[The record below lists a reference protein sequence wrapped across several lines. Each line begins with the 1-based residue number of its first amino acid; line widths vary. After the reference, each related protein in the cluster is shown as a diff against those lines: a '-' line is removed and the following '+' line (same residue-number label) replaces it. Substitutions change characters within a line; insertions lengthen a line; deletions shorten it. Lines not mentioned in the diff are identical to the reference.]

1 MIELKSLKVKFML
14 VFLVLGLVPAVII
27 GVVSTM
33 SSSTDVT
40 EKVYNQLTSINQLK
54 KQAIES
60 YFDERQSDM
69 GVLIDIADT
78 MQQQAF
84 NKLSAINKL
93 KKSQV
98 LNYFNSNNV
107 QLEILANE
115 NNTHQ
120 AINELV
126 NNFSNKKQWKNS
138 LNKYDKNY
146 KPLLSYF
153 GWYDFFIISTKG
165 TIVYSVTRE
174 SDLGQ
179 IIPQDLTSS
188 SFYQAFNLAKQSDS
202 SDIQFADF
210 LPYAP
215 SNNDPAAFVIKPV
228 EVNAKR
234 VGYIA
239 YQQPLDK
246 INNILGD
253 REGMGQSGESYLVGQ
268 DKLMR
273 SDSYLNPIEY
283 SVKASFSNKNKVQT
297 QAVHSALDGEK
308 NTDVIMDYNDNPVVS
323 SWDYIDIGSGVR
335 WAIISEIDVAEAFNP
350 KKANNEDF
358 YKSYI
363 EKYGYYDLFLVNSNG
378 HIIYTVTKEAD
389 FNTNILTGKY
399 SNSNL
404 SDLIKDISQSK
415 QYGFVDFAPYE
426 PSNGDPAAFIAQ
438 PLLKS
443 DGKAAL
449 YVALQLPLEGIQKIM
464 GIREG
469 MGETGESYLV
479 GNDLRMRS
487 NSYLAPESHTVKASF
502 SGSVTKNGVDT
513 EAAKRGLAGEKG
525 TDIILDYNGNPVL
538 SSFDN
543 IEFGHFNWAIL
554 SEIDEPEAFASIRSN
569 TIFMITLMMIIIVV
583 VVMIGLF
590 VAKRIATPIIE
601 IADVAQRV
609 ASGDLTMKVEKTSN
623 DEVGHLQVAIGKMIT
638 NLSRMVGNISGI
650 AIQQASTS
658 EELAAITTQTSATV
672 AEQQSISEQLATA
685 MQEMGATVNEVA
697 INTTTTST
705 AVDDIKDKVNVG
717 ATKLD
722 ETYHSIV
729 TMTKHIQQSE
739 QSVHKVRSDFD
750 QVVDVLDVIK
760 GIADQTN
767 LLALNAAIEA
777 ARAGEQGRGFAVV
790 ADEVRQLAKRT
801 QDSTKQIDDMI
812 NTIMLG
818 ANSSVEVM
826 ASSVTQANSV
836 QVHAKEARD
845 LNQIIASDM
854 NQISDLSA
862 QIATAA
868 EEQSVVVDE
877 ILQNVETLNSGVIE
891 TSQATENISE
901 SSIELARLATE
912 LEQESS
918 AFKTQ

>member
-1 MIELKSLKVKFML
+1 ML
-14 VFLVLGLVPAVII
+14 
-27 GVVSTM
+27 
-33 SSSTDVT
+33 
-40 EKVYNQLTSINQLK
+40 
-54 KQAIES
+54 
-60 YFDERQSDM
+60 
-69 GVLIDIADT
+69 
-78 MQQQAF
+78 
-84 NKLSAINKL
+84 
-93 KKSQV
+93 
-98 LNYFNSNNV
+98 
-107 QLEILANE
+107 
-115 NNTHQ
+115 
-120 AINELV
+120 
-126 NNFSNKKQWKNS
+126 
-138 LNKYDKNY
+138 
-146 KPLLSYF
+146 
-153 GWYDFFIISTKG
+153 
-165 TIVYSVTRE
+165 
-174 SDLGQ
+174 
-179 IIPQDLTSS
+179 
-188 SFYQAFNLAKQSDS
+188 
-202 SDIQFADF
+202 
-210 LPYAP
+210 
-215 SNNDPAAFVIKPV
+215 
-228 EVNAKR
+228 
-234 VGYIA
+234 
-239 YQQPLDK
+239 
-246 INNILGD
+246 
-253 REGMGQSGESYLVGQ
+253 
-268 DKLMR
+268 
-273 SDSYLNPIEY
+273 
-283 SVKASFSNKNKVQT
+283 
-297 QAVHSALDGEK
+297 
-308 NTDVIMDYNDNPVVS
+308 
-323 SWDYIDIGSGVR
+323 
-335 WAIISEIDVAEAFNP
+335 
-350 KKANNEDF
+350 
-358 YKSYI
+358 
-363 EKYGYYDLFLVNSNG
+363 
-378 HIIYTVTKEAD
+378 
-389 FNTNILTGKY
+389 
-399 SNSNL
+399 
-404 SDLIKDISQSK
+404 
-415 QYGFVDFAPYE
+415 
-426 PSNGDPAAFIAQ
+426 
-438 PLLKS
+438 
-443 DGKAAL
+443 
-449 YVALQLPLEGIQKIM
+449 
-464 GIREG
+464 
-469 MGETGESYLV
+469 
-479 GNDLRMRS
+479 
-487 NSYLAPESHTVKASF
+487 
-502 SGSVTKNGVDT
+502 
-513 EAAKRGLAGEKG
+513 
-525 TDIILDYNGNPVL
+525 
-538 SSFDN
+538 
-543 IEFGHFNWAIL
+543 
-554 SEIDEPEAFASIRSN
+554 
-569 TIFMITLMMIIIVV
+569 IIVV

-685 MQEMGATVNEVA
+685 MQEMGAPVNEVA

-750 QVVDVLDVIK
+750 QIVDVLDVIK

>member
-1 MIELKSLKVKFML
+1 MINFKSLKVKFILIFM
-14 VFLVLGLVPAVII
+14 VLGLIPAIIISVI
-27 GVVSTM
+27 STM
-33 SSSTDVT
+33 NSSADVT
-40 EKVYNQLTSINQLK
+40 GKVYSQLTAINQIK
-54 KQAIES
+54 KQAIEN
-60 YFDERQSDM
+60 YFAERQGDM

-84 NKLSAINKL
+84 MKLSAINRL

-98 LNYFNSNNV
+98 NDYFNNNNI

-115 NNTHQ
+115 KNTHQ
-120 AINELV
+120 AITELV
-126 NNFSNKKQWKNS
+126 NNFSNKKQWQSS

-153 GWYDFFIISTKG
+153 GWYDFFIISSKG

-179 IIPQDLTSS
+179 RIPQDLTDS

-228 EVNAKR
+228 EVNGKR
-234 VGYIA
+234 MGYIA

-246 INNILGD
+246 INSILGD
-253 REGMGQSGESYLVGQ
+253 REGMGETGESYLVGQ

-273 SDSYLNPIEY
+273 SDSYLNPTEY
-283 SVKASFSNKNKVQT
+283 SVIASFTNKNKVQT
-297 QAVHSALDGEK
+297 QAAHSALNGEK
-308 NTDVIMDYNDNPVVS
+308 NTSIIMDYNDNPVVS
-323 SWDYIDIGSGVR
+323 SWDYIDVGSGVR

-350 KKANNEDF
+350 KTANNEDF

-363 EKYGYYDLFLVNSNG
+363 EKYGYYDLFLVNPNG
-378 HIIYTVTKEAD
+378 HIFYTVTKEAD

-399 SNSNL
+399 SSSNL
-404 SDLIKDISQSK
+404 GSLIKGINQSK

-438 PLLKS
+438 PLLNP
-443 DGKAAL
+443 DGQAAL
-449 YVALQLPLEGIQKIM
+449 YVALQLPLEGIQTIM

-487 NSYLAPESHTVKASF
+487 NSFLDPQGHTVKASF
-502 SGSVTKNGVDT
+502 TGSITKNGVDT
-513 EAAKRGLAGEKG
+513 EAAKRALAGEKG
-525 TDIILDYNGNPVL
+525 TDIIIDYNGNPVL
-538 SSFDN
+538 SSFDH
-543 IEFGHFNWAIL
+543 IDFGHFNWAIL
-554 SEIDEPEAFASIRSN
+554 SEMDEPEAFASIRSN
-569 TIFMITLMMIIIVV
+569 TIFMIILMMIIVAVV
-583 VVMIGLF
+583 GMIGLF
-590 VAKRIATPIIE
+590 VAKRIATPIVE
-601 IADVAQRV
+601 IAEVAQKV

-623 DEVGHLQVAIGKMIT
+623 DEVGHLQAAIGKMIT
-638 NLSRMVGNISGI
+638 NLSKMVCNISGI

-672 AEQQSISEQLATA
+672 TEQQAISEQLATA

-697 INTTTTST
+697 ANTTTTSS
-705 AVDDIKDKVNVG
+705 AVDDIKDKVNDG
-717 ATKLD
+717 ASKLD

-729 TMTKHIQQSE
+729 TMTEHIQQSE
-739 QSVHKVRSDFD
+739 QSVQKVRSDFD
-750 QVVDVLDVIK
+750 QVVNILDVIK

-790 ADEVRQLAKRT
+790 ADEVRQLAQRT
-801 QDSTKQIDDMI
+801 QVATKEIDDVI
-812 NTIMLG
+812 NTIMVG
-818 ANSSVEVM
+818 ANSSVDVM
-826 ASSVTQANSV
+826 ASSVEQANSV
-836 QVHAKEARD
+836 QEHAKEARD

-877 ILQNVETLNSGVIE
+877 ILQNVETLNSGVTE

-901 SSIELARLATE
+901 SSVELARLATE

-918 AFKTQ
+918 AFKTK